1 VGVSVTWQIAAASV
15 VGSSHLV
22 RNTECQDDCYA
33 SEETTSQG
41 ESILSIFVADGAG
54 SAVNGGGGA
63 RKATEIAAAFVS
75 EAITAGTIEFSA
87 EFFKECAIA
96 VRKAIAKDAEEASQT
111 PRDFACTFLGVIVS
125 DSKTLVMQ
133 IGDGGIVVDV
143 GDGLEVAVVPMGGE
157 YANMTHFITD
167 EDAPELLV
175 IKAFDKPATRV
186 AAFSDGIQRL
196 ALNMA
201 ENTPY
206 EPFFTPF
213 FEVLAKSN
221 PEQRDSLT
229 AALDGYLQSE
239 LINSRTDDDKT
250 LAIAVKTV

>member
-1 VGVSVTWQIAAASV
+1 VNWRIAAASV

-33 SEETTSQG
+33 SEEKTLQG
-41 ESILSIFVADGAG
+41 QSILGIFVADGAG
-54 SAVNGGGGA
+54 SAEYGGEGA
-63 RKATEIAAAFVS
+63 RKATETAATFFSNGIARESIAL
-75 EAITAGTIEFSA
+75 GA
-87 EFFKECAIA
+87 EHLKECAMA
-96 VRKAIAKDAEEASQT
+96 VRKAIAEAAEQISKT
-111 PRDFACTFLGVIVS
+111 PRDFACTFLGVLVS
-125 DSKTLVMQ
+125 DSQTVAIQ

-143 GDGLEVAVVPMGGE
+143 GNGLEVAVVPMGGE

-167 EDAPELLV
+167 EDALNLLV
-175 IKAFDKPATRV
+175 VKVFDKPATRV

-206 EPFFTPF
+206 EPFFSPF
-213 FEVLAKSN
+213 FDVLAKSSSD
-221 PEQRDSLT
+221 QRDSLT

-250 LAIAVKTV
+250 LAIAVKVT